1 MKEYVR
7 RDDLILRAKY
17 PSLVTRI
24 FEISYEK
31 FVIFVENPFIPK
43 EELSNE
49 FNYSIRMIVSPVT
62 LTFEIP
68 SDYIYEIKPIADDE
82 IAKNFAGIGI
92 TTNQLYNLLAS
103 KFSAL
108 KKIEIDEVK
117 NGVVKIHLSQIL
129 DEQYK
134 NLIKDFLE
142 TMSEGFIKFRPIFDL
157 VDDSSRLI
165 LTCENSTLTILPS
178 SVNKTKIEYEE
189 RDEEFW
195 FDHIDGIYQGTIT
208 KDHILGMPSLGNS
221 CYINQLFPNCINIRN
236 GLLLFD
242 RIFMDLPVNE
252 SIDEVCRTQQI
263 KKSEAVDLCRKGRL
277 AFITTQPYDRID
289 SNFLNELFKINPYSV
304 FSRRALSALI
314 IADLV
319 KINKETLFS
328 NELLHL
334 LKKDVLDSLN
344 LPFVTTEKIYDFLT
358 WPKHALRQ
366 SLNLFL
372 TESPARISNIGINR
386 CVELPS
392 EVPKSA
398 DFNFEFT
405 MHAPF
410 IHIASALDAYYFP
423 SGDKNYNPKLQVSLM
438 YNILNLFKCSS
449 LEGLNRYISKF
460 SMQKRPSI
468 ELLEV
473 NSYPSIREIETYS
486 REFCSPQNF
495 NTLFTY
501 LDALSES
508 ERSEKILKYNDS
520 LSEFQ
525 IKNSKDRRAL
535 SLGFSF
541 LSSLVPIPFFGFI
554 IDLLKYGGNAVL
566 EKNNKIQKMIYG
578 MRNTINPGKPM
589 DSQAIRF
596 LSQINP
602 VARLE

>member
-7 RDDLILRAKY
+7 RDDLNLRAKY

-49 FNYSIRMIVSPVT
+49 FNHSIRMVVSPVT
-62 LTFEIP
+62 LTFEMP
-68 SDYIYEIKPIADDE
+68 SDYIYEIKPITDDD

-92 TTNQLYNLLAS
+92 TTDRLYNLLAS

-108 KKIEIDEVK
+108 KKIEIDEVE
-117 NGVVKIHLSQIL
+117 NGVVKIHLSQVL

-134 NLIKDFLE
+134 SLIIDFLE
-142 TMSEGFIKFRPIFDL
+142 TMSEGLIKFSPIFDL
-157 VDDSSRLI
+157 IDDSSRLI

-178 SVNKTKIEYEE
+178 SVNKIKVEYEE

-195 FDHIDGIYQGTIT
+195 FDHIDGIYHGTIT
-208 KDHILGMPSLGNS
+208 KDQILGTPSQGNS
-221 CYINQLFPNCINIRN
+221 CYINQLFPNNINIRN

-242 RIFMDLPVNE
+242 RIFMDLPVNK
-252 SIDEVCRTQQI
+252 SIEEVCRAQKI
-263 KKSEAVDLCRKGRL
+263 KKLEAIDLCKKGRL
-277 AFITTQPYDRID
+277 TFITTQPYDRID

-304 FSRRALSALI
+304 FSRRVLSALI

-319 KINKETLFS
+319 KINKETLLS
-328 NELLHL
+328 NELLSF

-344 LPFVTTEKIYDFLT
+344 LPFVSTEKIYDFLT

-372 TESPARISNIGINR
+372 TESPVQISSIGINR
-386 CVELPS
+386 CIELPS
-392 EVPKSA
+392 EVPKSD

-410 IHIASALDAYYFP
+410 IHIASALNAYYFP
-423 SGDKNYNPKLQVSLM
+423 SGGKDYNPKPQASLM

-449 LEGLNRYISKF
+449 LEGFNRYISKF
-460 SMQKRPSI
+460 SIQKRPSI

-473 NSYPSIREIETYS
+473 NSYPSISEIEAYS
-486 REFCSPQNF
+486 REFCSPKNF

-508 ERSEKILKYNDS
+508 ERSDKILKYNDA

-525 IKNSKDRRAL
+525 IRNHKDNRAL

-554 IDLLKYGGNAVL
+554 IDLLKYGGKAIL
-566 EKNNKIQKMIYG
+566 EKNSKIQKMVYD
-578 MRNTINPGKPM
+578 MKNTINPRKPM
-589 DSQAIRF
+589 DPQAIRF